1 MKCVYNSRTD
11 VVVFGLS
18 SEGAELLT
26 SQETLKSVSL
36 VKFVVPYSLIHSLS
50 LYCSVLSANASVIGD
65 LYTITTVT
73 VSPSNT
79 QAQAHT
85 QHTSYTDTH
94 YCHFATIP
102 GVPSAP
108 IRAGV

>member
-36 VKFVVPYSLIHSLS
+36 VKFVMPYSLIHSLS
-50 LYCSVLSANASVIGD
+50 LLQCSFS
-65 LYTITTVT
+65 
-73 VSPSNT
+73 
-79 QAQAHT
+79 Q
-85 QHTSYTDTH
+85 
-94 YCHFATIP
+94 C
-102 GVPSAP
+102 
-108 IRAGV
+108 

>member
-50 LYCSVLSANASVIGD
+50 LSIAVFFQPMLV
-65 LYTITTVT
+65 
-73 VSPSNT
+73 
-79 QAQAHT
+79 
-85 QHTSYTDTH
+85 
-94 YCHFATIP
+94 
-102 GVPSAP
+102 
-108 IRAGV
+108 